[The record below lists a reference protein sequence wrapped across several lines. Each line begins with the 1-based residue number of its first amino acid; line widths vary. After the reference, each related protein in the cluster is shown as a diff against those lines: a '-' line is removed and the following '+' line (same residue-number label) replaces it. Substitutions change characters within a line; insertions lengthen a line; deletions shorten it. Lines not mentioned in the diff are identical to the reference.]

1 MNSLKSGIGS
11 SFISLYVY
19 LYVVQVLALMRII
32 SVINFG
38 NHLNA
43 PKVLL
48 EHVEERAYR
57 QLFFSRIVRPTNSG
71 GFSRQ
76 VAWFTDSQSPVQI
89 VEVGSMKLDLHRLA
103 VKIFQFCKGPVDPA
117 NGKRGSRLSVYLL
130 TLMTGRLL
138 RPLLTS
144 TNKQF
149 MKGCILRNRTKALT
163 LGKNLN
169 SFLGSACKSY
179 RQYCRP

>member
-1 MNSLKSGIGS
+1 MENLLEFPQVRDWFLIHKPLRLPLRGSGIR
-11 SFISLYVY
+11 
-19 LYVVQVLALMRII
+19 LMRII

-89 VEVGSMKLDLHRLA
+89 VEVGSMKLGLHRLA
-103 VKIFQFCKGPVDPA
+103 VKIFQFCEGPVDPA
-117 NGKRGSRLSVYLL
+117 NGK
-130 TLMTGRLL
+130 
-138 RPLLTS
+138 
-144 TNKQF
+144 
-149 MKGCILRNRTKALT
+149 
-163 LGKNLN
+163 
-169 SFLGSACKSY
+169 
-179 RQYCRP
+179 

>member
-1 MNSLKSGIGS
+1 MNVSRLLTRHCVLSTLSVQHWEEKIQLDPEYCIEELRFWRTYLNSLKSGIGS

-19 LYVVQVLALMRII
+19 LYVIQVLALMRII

-89 VEVGSMKLDLHRLA
+89 VEVGSMKLGLHRLA
-103 VKIFQFCKGPVDPA
+103 VKIFQFCEGPVDPA
-117 NGKRGSRLSVYLL
+117 NGK
-130 TLMTGRLL
+130 
-138 RPLLTS
+138 
-144 TNKQF
+144 
-149 MKGCILRNRTKALT
+149 
-163 LGKNLN
+163 
-169 SFLGSACKSY
+169 
-179 RQYCRP
+179 

>member
-1 MNSLKSGIGS
+1 M
-11 SFISLYVY
+11 
-19 LYVVQVLALMRII
+19 VQVLALMRII

-117 NGKRGSRLSVYLL
+117 NGK
-130 TLMTGRLL
+130 
-138 RPLLTS
+138 
-144 TNKQF
+144 
-149 MKGCILRNRTKALT
+149 
-163 LGKNLN
+163 
-169 SFLGSACKSY
+169 
-179 RQYCRP
+179 